1 MYIILLIKSEKKNQ
15 KYEQS
20 KGEKAGA
27 GDWFPTF
34 FFLSVL
40 NTGRIAKYVPRLRNK
55 WFLEERFYFQNA
67 NFAQRILKTC
77 FDK

>member
-1 MYIILLIKSEKKNQ
+1 MYIILLIKSEKK

-20 KGEKAGA
+20 KGEKDGA
-27 GDWFPTF
+27 GDWFPTFF

>member
-1 MYIILLIKSEKKNQ
+1 MVLVT
-15 KYEQS
+15 
-20 KGEKAGA
+20 
-27 GDWFPTF
+27 DFRHF
-34 FFLSVL
+34 FFLLVL

>member
-1 MYIILLIKSEKKNQ
+1 MSSQKEKRLVLVT
-15 KYEQS
+15 
-20 KGEKAGA
+20 
-27 GDWFPTF
+27 DFWHFF

>member
-27 GDWFPTF
+27 GDWFLTFF

-67 NFAQRILKTC
+67 NFA
-77 FDK
+77 

>member
-1 MYIILLIKSEKKNQ
+1 MSNQ
-15 KYEQS
+15 K
-20 KGEKAGA
+20 EKRLVLVT
-27 GDWFPTF
+27 DF

>member
-1 MYIILLIKSEKKNQ
+1 MSNQ
-15 KYEQS
+15 K
-20 KGEKAGA
+20 EKRLVLVT
-27 GDWFPTF
+27 DFRHFF

-67 NFAQRILKTC
+67 HFAQRILKTC